1 MKSKRKD
8 RVLFYVDNPGESETY
23 EAIGKDNNS
32 LTTDMNY
39 DVSSEE
45 NVLGETTVDVTKGPK
60 TTSVDPCYYR
70 TDGLLSKKLKAIE
83 WEDQDGDD
91 LKETFMEVDR
101 TETELEGEYKAFQ
114 QVAAIVLKSYG
125 GDTKGIAYPYELHWE
140 GVKTYGT
147 FNPKTKKFT
156 KSVEE

>member
-8 RVLFYVDNPGESETY
+8 RVLFYVENAGEEETY

-32 LTTDMNY
+32 LSTEMNF

-45 NVLGETTVDVTKGPK
+45 NVLGETTVEATKGPR

-70 TDGLLSKKLKAIE
+70 TDGLLSKKLKNIE
-83 WEDQDGDD
+83 WEDKDGDD
-91 LKETFMEVDR
+91 LKETFMEVDK
-101 TETELEGEYKAFQ
+101 TETETEENYKAFQ
-114 QVAAIVLKSYG
+114 QKATVVLKSYG

-140 GVKTYGT
+140 GPKTYGT

-156 KSVEE
+156 KNVEI